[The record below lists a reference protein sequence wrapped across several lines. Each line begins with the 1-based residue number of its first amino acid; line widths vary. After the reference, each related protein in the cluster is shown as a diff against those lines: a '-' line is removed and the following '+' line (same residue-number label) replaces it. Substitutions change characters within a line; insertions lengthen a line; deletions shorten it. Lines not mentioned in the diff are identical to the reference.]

1 MPKTA
6 NLNKKSLAVKAIIR
20 FLSALFII
28 GCILFIPA
36 GTFKYWNGWLFIASI
51 FIPMIVVLTYLL
63 IKDPELLEKR
73 FKTKEKEKEQKFIQK
88 VGIVPTLIGFVLP
101 GFDYR
106 FNWSN
111 VPTWL
116 VIIATILVVSGY
128 ILFIIVMRQNSY
140 ASRVIEIQQNQKVI
154 DYGLYSKVRHPMYV
168 AAIIIMLS
176 SPLGLGSYYALIPM
190 ALYPL
195 IIIFRIKNEEEVLKK
210 DLAGYDEYLKRVKYR
225 LIPLIW

>member
-1 MPKTA
+1 MSKTA

-28 GCILFIPA
+28 GSILFIPA

-88 VGIVPTLIGFVLP
+88 VGIVPTLIGFMLP

-106 FNWSN
+106 LNWSN

-176 SPLGLGSYYALIPM
+176 SPLVLGSYYALIPM

-195 IIIFRIKNEEEVLKK
+195 IIIFRIKNEEKSVEK
-210 DLAGYDEYLKRVKYR
+210 GSGR
-225 LIPLIW
+225 L

>member
-1 MPKTA
+1 MSKTA

-88 VGIVPTLIGFVLP
+88 VGIVPTLIGFMLP

-106 FNWSN
+106 LNWSN

-154 DYGLYSKVRHPMYV
+154 DYGLYSKVRHPMYI

-210 DLAGYDEYLKRVKYR
+210 GLAGYDKYLKKVKYR